1 MSALDRERA
10 LSWTLISVSV
20 GGVLPVIGLVA
31 FNLGSLAW
39 YVAFFPLLCLGL
51 LLFVDMGEDVFLSL
65 LFLTVANTLLYA
77 VGLFA
82 LPLIVVSIVLTAPL
96 ARVLRWWGLVTV
108 PETVRRDAHPL
119 LRVFD
124 LAAILLVALSARY
137 AIFRLA
143 GGHLPLRM
151 DDVETLSRFVMSEIG
166 GWSVFALGYGAQH
179 RLRYGMQYSA
189 SVELAASLPAL
200 LATGLFL
207 VTPHV
212 AILTLGL
219 NTFGISGLY
228 VGLLPVGAAHVLVRT
243 LTTRRR
249 TLEQQHGRLQQ
260 MNLDLARNER
270 LAAIGQMSSAIS
282 HQILQKVGLLGLQCD
297 LLREVLR
304 EEGATPTAVVTE
316 AQGRVEQFDHTL
328 NDLNRTLSDLLVFSR
343 DFELHREPC
352 ALDPLVSEVVE
363 ELRATANARRVT
375 MSYAREGTVAP
386 LALLAVDRIKLK
398 QALLNLLK
406 NAVEA
411 SPATGEV
418 VVALGARARYV
429 EIVVRDHGA
438 GIAEADFPRLFSPF
452 FSTKEK
458 GTGLGLTFAQKIVE
472 LHHGRIVVENN
483 PDGGATFRVEL
494 PLPQEGESS

>member
-1 MSALDRERA
+1 MPESERERA
-10 LSWTLISVSV
+10 SPWTLMAVSA
-20 GGVLPVIGLVA
+20 GLVLPAIGLVA
-31 FNLGSLAW
+31 FNLGSLMLYA
-39 YVAFFPLLCLGL
+39 AFLPLLCLGL
-51 LLFVDMGEDVFLSL
+51 LLFVDIGEDVFLSL

-82 LPLIVVSIVLTAPL
+82 LPMIAASIALTAPL
-96 ARVLRWWGLVTV
+96 AKGLQRWGMVTV
-108 PETVRRDAHPL
+108 PETVRRDARPL

-137 AIFRLA
+137 VIFRSA
-143 GGHLPLRM
+143 GGHIPLRM
-151 DDVETLSRFVMSEIG
+151 SDVETLSRFLMSEIG
-166 GWSVFALGYGAQH
+166 GWSIFALGYGAQH
-179 RLRYGMQYSA
+179 RLRYGTQYSA

-200 LATGLFL
+200 LATGLLL

-219 NTFGISGLY
+219 NAFGIGGLY
-228 VGLLPVGAAHVLVRT
+228 VGLLPVGAAHVLVRI

-249 TLEQQHGRLQQ
+249 AMEWQNVRLQQ

-297 LLREVLR
+297 LLREVLQ
-304 EEGATPTAVVTE
+304 EGVPSASVVTE
-316 AQGRVEQFDHTL
+316 AQERVEHLDQTL
-328 NDLNRTLSDLLVFSR
+328 KDLNQTLSDLLVFSR
-343 DFELHREPC
+343 DFVLHREPC
-352 ALDPLVSEVVE
+352 SLDHLVSEVVNE
-363 ELRATANARRVT
+363 MRAVATARRVAIE
-375 MSYAREGTVAP
+375 YRCEERVIP
-386 LALLAVDRIKLK
+386 LAVDHIKLK

-411 SPATGEV
+411 SPVMGEV
-418 VVALGARARYV
+418 VVTLGAGVQQAYV
-429 EIVVRDHGA
+429 SMRDHGQ
-438 GIAEADFPRLFSPF
+438 GIAEGDMPRLFSPF

-472 LHHGRIVVENN
+472 LHKGRIVVSNN
-483 PDGGATFRVEL
+483 VDVGVTFRVEL
-494 PLPQEGESS
+494 PVYQELEP

>member
-1 MSALDRERA
+1 MPEPERERA
-10 LSWTLISVSV
+10 SPWTLMAVSA
-20 GGVLPVIGLVA
+20 GLVLPAIGLVA
-31 FNLGSLAW
+31 FNLGSLTLYA
-39 YVAFFPLLCLGL
+39 AFLPLLCLGL
-51 LLFVDMGEDVFLSL
+51 LLFVDIGEDVFLSL

-82 LPLIVVSIVLTAPL
+82 LPMIAASIALTAPL
-96 ARVLRWWGLVTV
+96 AKGLQRWGMVTV
-108 PETVRRDAHPL
+108 PETVRRDARPL

-137 AIFRLA
+137 VIFRSA
-143 GGHLPLRM
+143 GGHIPLQM
-151 DDVETLSRFVMSEIG
+151 SDVETLSRFLMSEIG
-166 GWSVFALGYGAQH
+166 GWSIFALGYGAQH
-179 RLRYGMQYSA
+179 RLRYGTQYSA

-212 AILTLGL
+212 AIMTLGL
-219 NTFGISGLY
+219 NAFGIGGLY

-249 TLEQQHGRLQQ
+249 AMEWQNVRLQQ

-297 LLREVLR
+297 LLREVLQ
-304 EEGATPTAVVTE
+304 EGVPPASVVTE
-316 AQGRVEQFDHTL
+316 AQERVEYLDQTL
-328 NDLNRTLSDLLVFSR
+328 KDLNQTLSDLLVFSR
-343 DFELHREPC
+343 DFVLHREPC
-352 ALDPLVSEVVE
+352 SLDHLVSEVVNE
-363 ELRATANARRVT
+363 MRAAATARRVAIA
-375 MSYAREGTVAP
+375 YRCEGRLIP
-386 LALLAVDRIKLK
+386 LAVDHIKLK

-411 SPATGEV
+411 SPAMGEV
-418 VVALGARARYV
+418 VVTLGASAQQAYV
-429 EIVVRDHGA
+429 SMQDHGQ
-438 GIAEADFPRLFSPF
+438 GIAEVDIPRLFSPF

-472 LHHGRIVVENN
+472 LHKGQIVVSNN
-483 PDGGATFRVEL
+483 SDAGVTFRVEM
-494 PLPQEGESS
+494 PVHQEMET

>member
-1 MSALDRERA
+1 MSAPDRERA
-10 LSWTLISVSV
+10 FSWTLISVSV
-20 GGVLPVIGLVA
+20 GVVLPVIGVVA
-31 FNLGSLAW
+31 FNLGSLAL
-39 YVAFFPLLCLGL
+39 YSAFFPLLCLGL

-65 LFLTVANTLLYA
+65 LFLTVANTLLYG

-82 LPLIVVSIVLTAPL
+82 LPLITGAIVLTAPL
-96 ARVLRWWGLVTV
+96 AKGLRRWGMVTV
-108 PETVRRDAHPL
+108 PETVWRDARPL

-151 DDVETLSRFVMSEIG
+151 DNVETLSRFVMSEVG
-166 GWSVFALGYGAQH
+166 GWSIFALGYGAQH
-179 RLRYGMQYSA
+179 RLRYGIQYSA

-212 AILTLGL
+212 VIMTLGL
-219 NTFGISGLY
+219 NAFGISGLY
-228 VGLLPVGAAHVLVRT
+228 VALLPVGAAHVLVRT

-249 TLEQQHGRLQQ
+249 TMERQNERLQQ

-297 LLREVLR
+297 LLREVLQ

-316 AQGRVEQFDHTL
+316 AQGRVEQLDHTL

-343 DFELHREPC
+343 DFELHCEPC
-352 ALDPLVSEVVE
+352 ELDHLVSEVVE
-363 ELRATANARRVT
+363 ELRAAAIARRVVIA
-375 MSYAREGTVAP
+375 YRCEGTVVP
-386 LALLAVDRIKLK
+386 LAVDRIKLK
-398 QALLNLLK
+398 QALFNLLK

-411 SPATGEV
+411 SPAMGEV
-418 VVALGARARYV
+418 VVTLGASDQRVTIAMQ
-429 EIVVRDHGA
+429 DHGQ
-438 GIAEADFPRLFSPF
+438 GIGAADFPRLFSPF

-472 LHHGRIVVENN
+472 LHNGQIVVSNN
-483 PDGGATFRVEL
+483 PDAGASFRVEL
-494 PLPQEGESS
+494 PAHQERET

>member
-1 MSALDRERA
+1 MLYA
-10 LSWTLISVSV
+10 
-20 GGVLPVIGLVA
+20 A
-31 FNLGSLAW
+31 FL
-39 YVAFFPLLCLGL
+39 PLLCLGL
-51 LLFVDMGEDVFLSL
+51 LLFVDIGEDVFLSL

-82 LPLIVVSIVLTAPL
+82 LPMIAASIALTAPL
-96 ARVLRWWGLVTV
+96 AKGLQRWGMVTV
-108 PETVRRDAHPL
+108 PETVRRDERPL

-137 AIFRLA
+137 VIFRSA
-143 GGHLPLRM
+143 GGHIPLRM
-151 DDVETLSRFVMSEIG
+151 SDVETLPRFLMSEIG
-166 GWSVFALGYGAQH
+166 GWSIFALGYGAQH
-179 RLRYGMQYSA
+179 RLRYGTQYST
-189 SVELAASLPAL
+189 SVGLAASLPAL

-212 AILTLGL
+212 VIMTLGL
-219 NTFGISGLY
+219 NAFGIGGLY

-249 TLEQQHGRLQQ
+249 AMEWQNVRLQQ

-297 LLREVLR
+297 LLREVLQ
-304 EEGATPTAVVTE
+304 EGVPPASVVTE
-316 AQGRVEQFDHTL
+316 AQERVEHLDQTL
-328 NDLNRTLSDLLVFSR
+328 KDLNQTLSDLLVFSR
-343 DFELHREPC
+343 DFVLHREPC
-352 ALDPLVSEVVE
+352 SLDHLVSEVVNE
-363 ELRATANARRVT
+363 MRAAATARRVAIE
-375 MSYAREGTVAP
+375 YRCEGRAI
-386 LALLAVDRIKLK
+386 LLAVDRIKLK

-411 SPATGEV
+411 SPAMGEV
-418 VVALGARARYV
+418 VVTLGASAQQAY
-429 EIVVRDHGA
+429 ISMQDHGR
-438 GIAEADFPRLFSPF
+438 GIAEVDMPRLFSPF

-472 LHHGRIVVENN
+472 LHKGQIVVSNN
-483 PDGGATFRVEL
+483 PDAGVTFRVEL
-494 PLPQEGESS
+494 PLHQEVET

>member
-1 MSALDRERA
+1 MPESERERA
-10 LSWTLISVSV
+10 SPWTMMAVSA
-20 GGVLPVIGLVA
+20 GLVLPAIGLVA
-31 FNLGSLAW
+31 FNLGSLMLYA
-39 YVAFFPLLCLGL
+39 AFLPLLCLGL
-51 LLFVDMGEDVFLSL
+51 LLFVDIGEDVFLSL

-82 LPLIVVSIVLTAPL
+82 LPMIAASIALTAPL
-96 ARVLRWWGLVTV
+96 AKGLQRWGIVTV
-108 PETVRRDAHPL
+108 PETVRRDARPL

-124 LAAILLVALSARY
+124 LAAILLVALSVRY
-137 AIFRLA
+137 VIFRSA
-143 GGHLPLRM
+143 GGHIPLRM
-151 DDVETLSRFVMSEIG
+151 SDVETLSRFLMSEIG
-166 GWSVFALGYGAQH
+166 GWSIFALGYGAQH
-179 RLRYGMQYSA
+179 RLRYGTQYSA

-212 AILTLGL
+212 AIMTLGL
-219 NTFGISGLY
+219 NAFGIGGLY

-249 TLEQQHGRLQQ
+249 AMEWQNVRLQQ

-297 LLREVLR
+297 LLREVLQ
-304 EEGATPTAVVTE
+304 EGVPPASVVTE
-316 AQGRVEQFDHTL
+316 AQERVEHLDQTL
-328 NDLNRTLSDLLVFSR
+328 KDLNQTLSDLLVFSR
-343 DFELHREPC
+343 DFVLHREPC
-352 ALDPLVSEVVE
+352 SLDHLVSEVVNE
-363 ELRATANARRVT
+363 MRAAATARRVAIK
-375 MSYAREGTVAP
+375 YHCEGRGIP
-386 LALLAVDRIKLK
+386 LAVDHIKLK

-411 SPATGEV
+411 SPVMGEV
-418 VVALGARARYV
+418 IVTLGASAQQAY
-429 EIVVRDHGA
+429 ISMQDHGQ
-438 GIAEADFPRLFSPF
+438 GIAEVDMPRLFSPF

-472 LHHGRIVVENN
+472 LHKGQIVVSNN
-483 PDGGATFRVEL
+483 PDAGVTFRVEL
-494 PLPQEGESS
+494 PLHQEMET

>member
-1 MSALDRERA
+1 MSAPDRERA
-10 LSWTLISVSV
+10 SSWTLITVSAGV
-20 GGVLPVIGLVA
+20 VLPVIGMVA
-31 FNLGSLAW
+31 FNLGSLAL
-39 YVAFFPLLCLGL
+39 YSAFFPLLCLGL

-65 LFLTVANTLLYA
+65 LFLTVANTLLYT

-82 LPLIVVSIVLTAPL
+82 LPMIAGSIVLTAPL
-96 ARVLRWWGLVTV
+96 AKGLRRWGMVTL
-108 PETVRRDAHPL
+108 PETVRRDARPL

-124 LAAILLVALSARY
+124 LTAILLVALSARY
-137 AIFRLA
+137 VIFRSA

-151 DDVETLSRFVMSEIG
+151 NDVETLSRFLMSEVG
-166 GWSVFALGYGAQH
+166 GWSIFALGYGAQH
-179 RLRYGMQYSA
+179 RLRYGIQYSA
-189 SVELAASLPAL
+189 SVELASSLPAL

-212 AILTLGL
+212 AIMILGL
-219 NTFGISGLY
+219 NAFGIGGLY
-228 VGLLPVGAAHVLVRT
+228 VGLLPVGAAHILVRT

-249 TLEQQHGRLQQ
+249 TMERQNGRLQQ

-297 LLREVLR
+297 LLREVLQ
-304 EEGATPTAVVTE
+304 EEGETPAAVVTE
-316 AQGRVEQFDHTL
+316 AQGRVEQLDHTL

-363 ELRATANARRVT
+363 EMRAAAIARRVAIV
-375 MSYAREGTVAP
+375 YRCEGVVAP
-386 LALLAVDRIKLK
+386 LAVDRIKLK

-411 SPATGEV
+411 SPVMGEV
-418 VVALGARARYV
+418 VVTFGATAQRAY
-429 EIVVRDHGA
+429 ILMQDQGA
-438 GIAEADFPRLFSPF
+438 GIAEANFPRLFSPF

-472 LHHGRIVVENN
+472 LHNGRIVVSNN
-483 PDGGATFRVEL
+483 AEAGATFRVEL
-494 PLPQEGESS
+494 PVHQEGETER

>member
-1 MSALDRERA
+1 MPESERERA
-10 LSWTLISVSV
+10 SPWTLMAVSA
-20 GGVLPVIGLVA
+20 GLVLPAIGLVA
-31 FNLGSLAW
+31 FNLGSLMLYA
-39 YVAFFPLLCLGL
+39 AFLPLLCLGL
-51 LLFVDMGEDVFLSL
+51 LLFVDIGEDVFLSL

-82 LPLIVVSIVLTAPL
+82 LPMIAASIALTAPL
-96 ARVLRWWGLVTV
+96 AKGLQRWGMVTV
-108 PETVRRDAHPL
+108 PETVRRDARPL

-137 AIFRLA
+137 VIFRSA
-143 GGHLPLRM
+143 GGHIPLRM
-151 DDVETLSRFVMSEIG
+151 SDVETLSRFLMSEIG
-166 GWSVFALGYGAQH
+166 GWSIFALGYGAQH
-179 RLRYGMQYSA
+179 RLRYGTQYSA

-200 LATGLFL
+200 LATGLLL

-219 NTFGISGLY
+219 NAFGIGGLY
-228 VGLLPVGAAHVLVRT
+228 VGLLPVGAAHVLVRI

-249 TLEQQHGRLQQ
+249 AMEWQNVRLQQ

-297 LLREVLR
+297 LLREVLQ
-304 EEGATPTAVVTE
+304 EGVPSASVVTE
-316 AQGRVEQFDHTL
+316 AQERVEHLDQTL
-328 NDLNRTLSDLLVFSR
+328 KDLNQTLSDLLVFSR
-343 DFELHREPC
+343 DFVLHREPC
-352 ALDPLVSEVVE
+352 SLDHLVSEVVNE
-363 ELRATANARRVT
+363 MRAVATARRVAIE
-375 MSYAREGTVAP
+375 YRCEERVIP
-386 LALLAVDRIKLK
+386 LAVDHIKLK

-411 SPATGEV
+411 SPVMGEV
-418 VVALGARARYV
+418 VVTLGAGVQQAYV
-429 EIVVRDHGA
+429 SIRDHGQ
-438 GIAEADFPRLFSPF
+438 GIAEGDMPRLFSPF

-472 LHHGRIVVENN
+472 LHKGRIVVSNN
-483 PDGGATFRVEL
+483 VDVGVTFRVEL
-494 PLPQEGESS
+494 PVYQELEP

>member
-1 MSALDRERA
+1 MSAPDRERA
-10 LSWTLISVSV
+10 SSWTLITVSA
-20 GGVLPVIGLVA
+20 GLVLPAIGVVA
-31 FNLGSLAW
+31 FNLGSLAL
-39 YVAFFPLLCLGL
+39 YSAFLPLLGLGL
-51 LLFVDMGEDVFLSL
+51 LLFVDLGEDVFLSL
-65 LFLTVANTLLYA
+65 LFLAVANTLLYA

-82 LPLIVVSIVLTAPL
+82 LPMIAASIVLTAPL
-96 ARVLRWWGLVTV
+96 AKGLQRWGMVTI
-108 PETVRRDAHPL
+108 PETVRRDARPL

-137 AIFRLA
+137 VIFRSA
-143 GGHLPLRM
+143 GGHIPLRM
-151 DDVETLSRFVMSEIG
+151 SDVETVSRFLMSEVG
-166 GWSVFALGYGAQH
+166 GWSIFALGYGAQH
-179 RLRYGMQYSA
+179 RLRYGTQYSA

-212 AILTLGL
+212 AIMTLGV
-219 NTFGISGLY
+219 NAFGISGLY

-249 TLEQQHGRLQQ
+249 AMERQNVRLQQ
-260 MNLDLARNER
+260 MNRDLAGNER

-282 HQILQKVGLLGLQCD
+282 HQILQKVGVLGLQCD
-297 LLREVLR
+297 LLREVLH
-304 EEGATPTAVVTE
+304 EEGVPPDAVVTE
-316 AQGRVEQFDHTL
+316 AQGQVEQLDSTL

-343 DFELHREPC
+343 DFVLHREPC
-352 ALDPLVSEVVE
+352 SLDHLVSEVVE
-363 ELRATANARRVT
+363 EMRAAATARRVAIA
-375 MSYAREGTVAP
+375 YRYEGPAIP
-386 LALLAVDRIKLK
+386 LAVDRIKLK

-411 SPATGEV
+411 SPAMGEV
-418 VVALGARARYV
+418 LVTLGASEQQAYV
-429 EIVVRDHGA
+429 SMRDHGQ

-472 LHHGRIVVENN
+472 LHQGHIVVSNN
-483 PDGGATFRVEL
+483 PDAGATFRVEL
-494 PLPQEGESS
+494 PVQGEGDLR